1 MRISDG
7 SSDGCSSDLP
17 AAAREGLMGRAWPAE
32 TVAPLIALIDEP
44 GRSVEADGTYRLS
57 EAQARAILVLRLQR
71 LTGLER
77 DKIAQELEEI
87 AGEIKVFLE
96 ILGSRARLLEVLRG
110 ELLDMK
116 ARFATPRRTQI
127 VEQAFEQ
134 EDEDL
139 IQRED
144 MVVTVTHGGYIK
156 RVPLSTYRAPRRGG
170 KGRAGMATRD
180 EDFVSKVFACNTHPP
195 VLFFSDR
202 KSVVSGKR

>member
-1 MRISDG
+1 
-7 SSDGCSSDLP
+7 
-17 AAAREGLMGRAWPAE
+17 MGRAWPAE

-57 EAQARAILVLRLQR
+57 EAQARAILELRLQR

-116 ARFATPRRTQI
+116 GHFAPPRRTTIAAQDFAQGEADI
-127 VEQAFEQ
+127 LERA
-134 EDEDL
+134 
-139 IQRED
+139 D
-144 MVVTVTHGGYIK
+144 MGATGTH
-156 RVPLSTYRAPRRGG
+156 A
-170 KGRAGMATRD
+170 
-180 EDFVSKVFACNTHPP
+180 
-195 VLFFSDR
+195 
-202 KSVVSGKR
+202 